1 MERIAPLFP
10 VEFPRILVPVDCS
23 PESRRQVEL
32 AARLAA
38 PMAGVRVTLM
48 ATMGAVPEGP
58 DQARLTDAR
67 HDHAMEALKVAA
79 DQMSRVGTYCLR
91 TVRTAPSFADG
102 IVAEAATGK
111 YHMITLS
118 RSLALRREDEENP
131 CAPTIGD
138 VVAKR
143 VHIPVVIAPED

>member
-1 MERIAPLFP
+1 MERISPLFP

-38 PMAGVRVTLM
+38 PMAGVRVTLL
-48 ATMGAVPEGP
+48 ATMAPIPDGP
-58 DQARLTDAR
+58 DHARLTEAR
-67 HDHAMEALKVAA
+67 HAHATDALKTAA

-91 TVRTAPSFADG
+91 TVRTSATFADG

-111 YHMITLS
+111 YHMVTLS
-118 RSLALRREDEENP
+118 RSLALRHENEDDP
-131 CAPTIGD
+131 CSPTIGEM
-138 VVAKR
+138 VSRR
-143 VHIPVVIAPED
+143 VHIPVIVAPED